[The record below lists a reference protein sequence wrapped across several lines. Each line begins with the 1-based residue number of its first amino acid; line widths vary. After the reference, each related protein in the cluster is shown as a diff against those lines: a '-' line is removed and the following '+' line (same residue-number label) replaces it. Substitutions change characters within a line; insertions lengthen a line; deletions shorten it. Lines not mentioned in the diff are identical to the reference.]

1 MFSKFEFF
9 IAFRYLRDKRKEKF
23 ISITTYFSLI
33 GIMLGV
39 ATLIIVMSV
48 MNGFR
53 EELIDKIIGI
63 NAHISIFPKEESIYF
78 YNKMIEELKSDP
90 DIKCIH
96 PIIES
101 QAMLLNDSNVTG
113 GLIKGVL
120 LDDLKCK
127 ENIYDSL
134 KNDIK
139 NFDKEDKVIIGK
151 QLAISLGLRVGDDI
165 KVVSPELSTTIFGIM
180 PKIKTYKVADMFES
194 GMYEYDTMIV
204 FVPFRIGQKQFGFK
218 DSASSIEIFLDNATK
233 SQKKIVDIQKKL
245 GDRGYEFSI
254 VDWKDSNSSLIS
266 ALNTE
271 RNVMFLILVLIIL
284 IAIFNIISSLVMLVM
299 DKNKQIALLKTI
311 GVTNN
316 SIIRIFLVCGTSI
329 GVIGT
334 LFGTVLGSL
343 IAYNLE
349 NIKKLIEYIFKINLF
364 NPTVYY
370 LSQLPSKV
378 FISDIVYISSIS
390 IILSF
395 LATIYPALKAGK
407 TNPVEILR
415 YE

>member
-9 IAFRYLRDKRKEKF
+9 IAFRYLRDRRKEKF
-23 ISITTYFSLI
+23 ISITSYFSLI

-39 ATLIIVMSV
+39 AILIIVMSV

-53 EELIDKIIGI
+53 EELINKIIGI
-63 NAHISIFPKEESIYF
+63 NAHISIFPKEESMYLYDRIV
-78 YNKMIEELKSDP
+78 NELKSDI
-90 DIKCIH
+90 DIKCVN
-96 PIIES
+96 PIVES
-101 QAMLLNDSNVTG
+101 QAMISNGSNVTG
-113 GLIKGVL
+113 GLIKGVF

-127 ENIYDSL
+127 ENIYGGL

-139 NFDKEDKVIIGK
+139 NFDNEDKVIIGK
-151 QLAISLGLRVGDDI
+151 QLAVNLDLKVGDDI
-165 KVVSPELSTTIFGIM
+165 KIVSPELSSTIFGIV
-180 PKIKTYKVADMFES
+180 PKIKTYKVVDMFES
-194 GMYEYDTMIV
+194 GMYEYDNMII
-204 FVPFRIGQKQFGFK
+204 FIPFIIGQKQFGFR
-218 DSASSIEIFLDNATK
+218 DSASSIEIFLEDATK
-233 SQKKIVDIQKKL
+233 SQKKIIDIQKKL
-245 GDRGYEFSI
+245 ESEGYEFSI
-254 VDWKDSNSSLIS
+254 VDWRGANSSLIS

-271 RNVMFLILVLIIL
+271 RNVMFLILILIIL

-311 GVTNN
+311 GVANN
-316 SIIRIFLVCGTSI
+316 SIIRIFLICGTSI
-329 GVIGT
+329 GIIGT
-334 LFGTVLGSL
+334 LFGVALGSL

-349 NIKKLIEYIFKINLF
+349 GVKKLIEYTFKINLF

>member
-39 ATLIIVMSV
+39 TTLIIVMSV

-245 GDRGYEFSI
+245 GDKGYEFSI

>member
-9 IAFRYLRDKRKEKF
+9 IAFRYLRDRRKEKF
-23 ISITTYFSLI
+23 ISITSYFSLI

-39 ATLIIVMSV
+39 AILIIVMSV

-53 EELIDKIIGI
+53 EELINKIIGI
-63 NAHISIFPKEESIYF
+63 NAHISIFPKEESMYLYDRIV
-78 YNKMIEELKSDP
+78 NELKSDT
-90 DIKCIH
+90 DIKCVN

-101 QAMLLNDSNVTG
+101 QAMISNGSNVAG
-113 GLIKGVL
+113 GLIKGVF

-127 ENIYDSL
+127 ENIYNGL

-139 NFDKEDKVIIGK
+139 NFDNEDKVIIGK
-151 QLAISLGLRVGDDI
+151 QLAVSLDLKVGDDI
-165 KVVSPELSTTIFGIM
+165 KIVSPELSSTIFGIV
-180 PKIKTYKVADMFES
+180 PKIKTYRVVDMFES
-194 GMYEYDTMIV
+194 GMYEYDNMII
-204 FVPFRIGQKQFGFK
+204 FIPFIIGQKQFGFR
-218 DSASSIEIFLDNATK
+218 DSASSIEIFLEDATK
-233 SQKKIVDIQKKL
+233 SQKKIIDIQKKL
-245 GDRGYEFSI
+245 ESEGYEFSI
-254 VDWKDSNSSLIS
+254 VDWRGANSSLIS

-271 RNVMFLILVLIIL
+271 RNVMFLILILIIL

-316 SIIRIFLVCGTSI
+316 SIIRIFLICGTSI
-329 GVIGT
+329 GIIGT
-334 LFGTVLGSL
+334 LFGVTLGSL

-349 NIKKLIEYIFKINLF
+349 SVKKLIEYTFKINLF